1 MTNIIFPR
9 WMLDWIDSNRGDLSR
24 QSFIVN
30 MVRDVITSNS
40 KYNA

>member
-9 WMLDWIDSNRGDLSR
+9 WMLDWIDMNRGDLSR

-30 MVRDVITSNS
+30 LVRDVISSNS
-40 KYNA
+40 KYPS